1 MNNDFLTRCNEL
13 ADALEA
19 KQNKQEAQIE
29 RLTAV
34 NQQLQT
40 QNGKLLAQIER
51 LQAENSRLNNEN
63 NTLNKSLKP
72 VAKRRRW

>member
-19 KQNKQEAQIE
+19 KQNKQEIQIQ

-40 QNGKLLAQIER
+40 QNGKLVAQIER
-51 LQAENSRLNNEN
+51 LQAEN

-72 VAKRRRW
+72 VAKRKRW